1 MYQQM
6 NENAQMGQATA
17 GVQQMQP
24 QVTME
29 QQQVQT
35 PQYEVL
41 EEAKK
46 GLFGIGATPAKIHA
60 SYRKSGVAMAL
71 EFLTRL
77 TKDMGLNVTMEVR
90 DGSNDDKV
98 IAIDGGHR
106 QDACY
111 FINYLKEITGA
122 EKPFIDAW
130 FFTHAHKPFS
140 AVRYRAKPEVPRG
153 RY

>member
-41 EEAKK
+41 EE
-46 GLFGIGATPAKIHA
+46 GFLFTK
-60 SYRKSGVAMAL
+60 R
-71 EFLTRL
+71 EF
-77 TKDMGLNVTMEVR
+77 D
-90 DGSNDDKV
+90 
-98 IAIDGGHR
+98 II
-106 QDACY
+106 
-111 FINYLKEITGA
+111 
-122 EKPFIDAW
+122 
-130 FFTHAHKPFS
+130 
-140 AVRYRAKPEVPRG
+140 
-153 RY
+153 